1 MYLCAQ
7 KKKKVM
13 RIAIIGSG
21 YARLVSVTCFA
32 EMGNHVKYVD
42 FDSIKIKKLNKG
54 IISILNQG

>member
-1 MYLCAQ
+1 
-7 KKKKVM
+7 M